1 MAKTMFDDPR
11 AFAREDETADTG
23 FYSFPRLVLHVD
35 EQTSRALVAWFAA
48 NLPAGGDI
56 LDLMSAWA
64 SHLPAAPRYRT
75 VVGLGM
81 NAVELRENPALTG
94 GLIADIN
101 ARPALPFRDAAFDA
115 CLISFSIQYLVR
127 PVEVFAEIGRV
138 LKPGGVLH
146 VAYSHRLFPTKAIA
160 LWQAASNGEHARII
174 ARYVQA
180 AGNLGQP
187 RFECPLE
194 RSSGF
199 DPLYIVSATKG

>member
-1 MAKTMFDDPR
+1 MFDDPR
-11 AFAREDETADTG
+11 AFAREDETEDPR
-23 FYSFPRLVLHVD
+23 FYEFPRLLLHVD
-35 EQTSRALVAWFAA
+35 EATSRELAAWFAT
-48 NLPAGGDI
+48 NLPADGDI

-64 SHLPAAPRYRT
+64 SHLPAAPRFRT

-115 CLISFSIQYLVR
+115 CLISFSIQYLIR

-138 LKPGGVLH
+138 LRPGGALH
-146 VAYSHRLFPTKAIA
+146 VAYSHRLFPTKAVA
-160 LWQAASNGEHARII
+160 LWQSSSNAEHARII
-174 ARYVQA
+174 AEYMQA
-180 AGNLGQP
+180 AGNLGQLH
-187 RFECPLE
+187 FDCPLE